1 MDEKQL
7 QNYLLQAGALGST
20 EFTSMREILNDKKEA
35 LYKKNGRNPIINQ
48 QLEELKSLERQIRE
62 EEEKLSSYKRL
73 VDDKDKADRRLENLK
88 QNLNQLSKM
97 HDRKQKELA
106 LHEQTQEWKTLTFA
120 SDPLPPVR

>member
-1 MDEKQL
+1 LGLQNIHKNMDETQL

-20 EFTSMREILNDKKEA
+20 EFTSMREILNDKKEI
-35 LYKKNGRNPIINQ
+35 LYKKNGRNPMINQ

-73 VDDKDKADRRLENLK
+73 VDDKDKANRRLENLK

-97 HDRKQKELA
+97 HGRKQKELA
-106 LHEQTQEWKTLTFA
+106 L
-120 SDPLPPVR
+120 